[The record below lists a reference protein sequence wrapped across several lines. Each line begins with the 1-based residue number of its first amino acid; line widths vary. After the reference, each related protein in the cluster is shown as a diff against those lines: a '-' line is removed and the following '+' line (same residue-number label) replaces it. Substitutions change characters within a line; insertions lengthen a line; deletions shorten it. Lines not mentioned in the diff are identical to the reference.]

1 MENSIKLNIMEVI
14 MEFENNKNN
23 DSNEQHH
30 SNYNMEELDKIRNEI
45 INDSSNSS
53 SNDSYSSSEDN
64 ANDGS
69 ITLTLDDLTVKN
81 MRFIATVIKVLSVL
95 GVIVGVFQILILF
108 LGIFTIIISIKFFKS
123 ANALEDTL
131 ITKNG
136 EQLKTYFDEQSK
148 ALKLYIIFIIVSII
162 IVILLYGFLMAFAI
176 SALASDS
183 L

>member
-1 MENSIKLNIMEVI
+1 MENDIKLNIMEVI

-30 SNYNMEELDKIRNEI
+30 SNYNMEELDKIRNEV

-53 SNDSYSSSEDN
+53 SNDSCFSSEDN
-64 ANDGS
+64 ANGS
-69 ITLTLDDLTVKN
+69 ITLTLDD

-95 GVIVGVFQILILF
+95 GIIVGVFQILILF

-136 EQLKTYFDEQSK
+136 EQLKIYFDEQSK

-176 SALASDS
+176 GALASDS

>member
-1 MENSIKLNIMEVI
+1 MENDIKLNIMEVI

-30 SNYNMEELDKIRNEI
+30 SNYNMEELDKIRNEV
-45 INDSSNSS
+45 INNSSNSS
-53 SNDSYSSSEDN
+53 SNDSCFSSEDN
-64 ANDGS
+64 ANGS

-81 MRFIATVIKVLSVL
+81 MRFTATVIKVLSVL
-95 GVIVGVFQILILF
+95 GIIVGVFQILILF

-162 IVILLYGFLMAFAI
+162 MVILLYGFLMVFAI
-176 SALASDS
+176 GALASDS

>member
-1 MENSIKLNIMEVI
+1 M
-14 MEFENNKNN
+14 
-23 DSNEQHH
+23 H
-30 SNYNMEELDKIRNEI
+30 I
-45 INDSSNSS
+45 ICICKSR
-53 SNDSYSSSEDN
+53 
-64 ANDGS
+64 
-69 ITLTLDDLTVKN
+69 I
-81 MRFIATVIKVLSVL
+81 TVIKVLSVL

-136 EQLKTYFDEQSK
+136 EQLKIYFDEQSK

-176 SALASDS
+176 GALASDS

>member
-1 MENSIKLNIMEVI
+1 MD
-14 MEFENNKNN
+14 FENNK
-23 DSNEQHH
+23 NEQHH
-30 SNYNMEELDKIRNEI
+30 SNHNIEELDRIRNEVT
-45 INDSSNSS
+45 NNSSNS
-53 SNDSYSSSEDN
+53 NFNEN
-64 ANDGS
+64 INGS

-81 MRFIATVIKVLSVL
+81 MRFMATVIKILSVL
-95 GVIVGVFQILILF
+95 GVIVGAFQILILF

-162 IVILLYGFLMAFAI
+162 IVILLYGTLMAFAI

>member
-1 MENSIKLNIMEVI
+1 

-30 SNYNMEELDKIRNEI
+30 SNYNMEELDKIRNEV

-53 SNDSYSSSEDN
+53 SNDSCFSSEDN
-64 ANDGS
+64 ANGS

-81 MRFIATVIKVLSVL
+81 MRFMATVIKILSVL
-95 GVIVGVFQILILF
+95 GVIVGAFQILILF

-131 ITKNG
+131 IMKDG
-136 EQLKTYFDEQSK
+136 EQLKTYFNEQSK
-148 ALKLYIIFIIVSII
+148 ALKLYIIFIIVGII
-162 IVILLYGFLMAFAI
+162 IGILFYGFLMVCVIA
-176 SALASDS
+176 ALANDTI

>member
-1 MENSIKLNIMEVI
+1 MD
-14 MEFENNKNN
+14 FENNK
-23 DSNEQHH
+23 NEQHH
-30 SNYNMEELDKIRNEI
+30 SNHNIEELDRIRNEVT
-45 INDSSNSS
+45 NNSSNS
-53 SNDSYSSSEDN
+53 NFNEN
-64 ANDGS
+64 INGS

-81 MRFIATVIKVLSVL
+81 MRFTATVIKILSVL
-95 GVIVGVFQILILF
+95 GVIVGAFQILILF

>member
-1 MENSIKLNIMEVI
+1 MD
-14 MEFENNKNN
+14 FENNK
-23 DSNEQHH
+23 NEQHH
-30 SNYNMEELDKIRNEI
+30 SNHNIEELDRIRNEVT
-45 INDSSNSS
+45 NNSSNS
-53 SNDSYSSSEDN
+53 NFNEN
-64 ANDGS
+64 INGS

-95 GVIVGVFQILILF
+95 GIIVGVFQILILF

-131 ITKNG
+131 IMKDG
-136 EQLKTYFDEQSK
+136 EQLKTYFNEQSK

-162 IVILLYGFLMAFAI
+162 IVILLYGFLMVFAI
-176 SALASDS
+176 GALASDS